1 MRRKLTSLGLAA
13 ALAAGLFAAT
23 PGTALARDQTGLGI
37 GANVS
42 LGGISGLAL
51 NIWVSPSIMLEA
63 MLATSIGL
71 ARGDGHDVVFNLGG
85 SFGVFG
91 VLAGGDMTNL
101 MLGGRLAVLGVINST
116 GNGGMGPAAEDDF
129 VIIEPDAVLR
139 VEHWFDDH
147 FAINAQVGVQ
157 FLIVPDPGPG
167 AVGAPG
173 TAFGFGVG
181 ATSGFFGGAGF
192 TYYFD
197 SAGPSA
203 SASASSSGSAS
214 SAPPPPPPSST
225 STTTTTTS
233 TGTGT
238 EAAPWE

>member
-1 MRRKLTSLGLAA
+1 MHRKLSSLGLAV

-42 LGGISGLAL
+42 LGGLSGLAL

-63 MLATSIGL
+63 MLTTNLNMDRGMGRDAQFNIG
-71 ARGDGHDVVFNLGG
+71 A

-101 MLGGRLAVLGVINST
+101 SLGGRVAVLGLVNTT
-116 GNGGMGPAAEDDF
+116 GVGMMQDDA
-129 VIIEPDAVLR
+129 VIIEGDLLMR
-139 VEHWFDDH
+139 VEHWFDEH

-157 FLIVPDPGPG
+157 LTVLPDPGPD
-167 AVGAPG
+167 AVGVPP
-173 TAFGFGVG
+173 TAVAVGIG
-181 ATSGFFGGAGF
+181 ATSGFVGGAGF

-197 SAGPSA
+197 GAGGGTPA
-203 SASASSSGSAS
+203 STYAAPAS
-214 SAPPPPPPSST
+214 SAPPPSST
-225 STTTTTTS
+225 GS
-233 TGTGT
+233 GTGT
-238 EAAPWE
+238 TDQGTGQPSWE